1 MDVLPHGCAAD
12 PRGCGVC
19 RLWLTFLN
27 ASSLIN
33 CKSLEQIP
41 KGYEDSVL
49 IALRNQAMWNVVPVP
64 VPTSNGRML
73 WFLYGLAGAR
83 SQASREGF
91 Q

>member
-19 RLWLTFLN
+19 RIWLTFLN

-49 IALRNQAMWNVVPVP
+49 IALRKQAMWNVVPVP
-64 VPTSNGRML
+64 VPTS
-73 WFLYGLAGAR
+73 
-83 SQASREGF
+83 SGF
-91 Q
+91 SMALLELVPRLLEKVFND